1 MRTLEVVKGLLG
13 GRALGAVGLDRVA
26 QSRKS
31 ALCGEDQA
39 RLIVLRLPAQKIAD
53 LIGRA

>member
-39 RLIVLRLPAQKIAD
+39 RLIVLRLPAEKIAD

>member
-1 MRTLEVVKGLLG
+1 MRALEVVKGLLG

-31 ALCGEDQA
+31 ALRGEDQA
-39 RLIVLRLPAQKIAD
+39 RWIVLWLPAEEIAD